1 MMRKIMTTTIMMKRM
16 KIMMKR
22 SKAETVVTEI
32 PGEIMMKMIRI
43 EEAVVEVPVVTITM
57 MKIMTIRTVEEATE
71 AQERNMMKIDVGV
84 KEEVLGQAD
93 VHAED
98 LAQ

>member
-1 MMRKIMTTTIMMKRM
+1 MTTTIMMKRM